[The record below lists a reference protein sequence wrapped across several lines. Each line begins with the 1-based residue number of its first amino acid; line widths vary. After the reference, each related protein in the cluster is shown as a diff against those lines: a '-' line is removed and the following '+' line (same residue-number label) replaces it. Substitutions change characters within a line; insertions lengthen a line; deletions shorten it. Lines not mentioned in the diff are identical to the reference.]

1 MYWFNSLF
9 SWSNWIDI
17 EVVLEPTEGYY
28 HILQGKVNSITN
40 SKKFRLVPFVSQSV
54 LKGSQPLAE
63 NLLREV
69 NMIDRIKKFNFEESV
84 NLKSELE
91 KYGCTTL
98 NLFSKNELDKIKN
111 SFEPTKKSN

>member
-1 MYWFNSLF
+1 
-9 SWSNWIDI
+9 
-17 EVVLEPTEGYY
+17 
-28 HILQGKVNSITN
+28 
-40 SKKFRLVPFVSQSV
+40 
-54 LKGSQPLAE
+54 
-63 NLLREV
+63 
-69 NMIDRIKKFNFEESV
+69 MIDRIKKFNFEESV

>member
-69 NMIDRIKKFNFEESV
+69 NMIDRNKKFNFENPVQMSFDFA
-84 NLKSELE
+84 SGRD
-91 KYGCTTL
+91 YSTL
-98 NLFSKNELDKIKN
+98 NLFTKEQLEAI
-111 SFEPTKKSN
+111 KKS